1 EAFSWSCAI
10 TSICFGSMGLFLSM
24 AMFRSSTSFSSIALT
39 FLFGL
44 AGALILGFLG
54 RRVMKYAIPIALIV
68 MGGLVILVPAVS
80 HAYENSETR
89 RLIVELSKNPG
100 HVDSR
105 AFGYLPFDY
114 NDTPYFVCGGWM
126 IAGGAV

>member
-1 EAFSWSCAI
+1 
-10 TSICFGSMGLFLSM
+10 
-24 AMFRSSTSFSSIALT
+24 
-39 FLFGL
+39 
-44 AGALILGFLG
+44 
-54 RRVMKYAIPIALIV
+54 MKYAIPIALIV

-126 IAGGAV
+126 IAGGAVWPLFANLFGRLFGARRPKSAGTSGEVQEPTGDARLQS